1 MEYSRNDLVHQP
13 SQSAIPSG
21 RWASFL
27 STVFNFDAEET
38 KLERWFGKAF
48 ELFIL
53 AVSVRYSW
61 FWALQIQSFQV
72 VVEPV
77 GVGSHVDLSFLLGS
91 PSAFV
96 LAGLV
101 TAVIVLGYTR
111 RWRYGYFA
119 AIILMHILFAARF
132 SQGKIMH
139 SSYLAA
145 MAFLGIALA
154 VSAFDT
160 ESVRRR
166 FALGFTFLFCGLG
179 YTFAGICKLV
189 GTGLSWPNG
198 QHLRMWIGEKAVDTY
213 ATHGAVDLN
222 VIQNLVLDHYELATA
237 ILIVGLFTELVGFLM
252 WRPCFRFPLLV
263 GLLGLHVGIF
273 LTMNIVFAVTTL
285 VLCLLAIPALG
296 FWTGHIGVSE
306 RLALLVC
313 RRDRGQDSLGA
324 PHTGSRFRKT
334 GCASLL
340 DCRFPPRPVHPM
352 PVLLSY
358 SCFRPRPSGRLRRL
372 LR

>member
-1 MEYSRNDLVHQP
+1 MEHSRKQPVHEP
-13 SQSAIPSG
+13 DRSAIPPG
-21 RWASFL
+21 RWGAFL
-27 STVFNFDAEET
+27 STVFNFEAKET

-53 AVSVRYSW
+53 AVSVRYAW

-91 PSAFV
+91 PAAFAI
-96 LAGLV
+96 AGLV
-101 TAVIVLGYTR
+101 TGFIALGYTR

-132 SQGKIMH
+132 SQGKVMH

-154 VSAFDT
+154 VSAFDA

-166 FALGFTFLFCGLG
+166 FALGFTFLFFGLG

-189 GTGLSWPNG
+189 GTGLSWPDG
-198 QHLRMWIGEKAVDTY
+198 QHLRMWIEEKAVDTY
-213 ATHGAVDLN
+213 ATHGVVDLN
-222 VIQNLVLDHYELATA
+222 MIQNLVLDHYELATA
-237 ILIVGLFTELVGFLM
+237 ILIVGLFTELSGFLM
-252 WRPCFRFPLLV
+252 WRPCFRLPLLV

-273 LTMNIVFAVTTL
+273 LTMNIVFAVTT
-285 VLCLLAIPALG
+285 VALCLLTIPALG
-296 FWTGHIGVSE
+296 FWTGHV
-306 RLALLVC
+306 RV
-313 RRDRGQDSLGA
+313 
-324 PHTGSRFRKT
+324 
-334 GCASLL
+334 
-340 DCRFPPRPVHPM
+340 
-352 PVLLSY
+352 
-358 SCFRPRPSGRLRRL
+358 SGRRRAPCL
-372 LR
+372 QSPQSPG